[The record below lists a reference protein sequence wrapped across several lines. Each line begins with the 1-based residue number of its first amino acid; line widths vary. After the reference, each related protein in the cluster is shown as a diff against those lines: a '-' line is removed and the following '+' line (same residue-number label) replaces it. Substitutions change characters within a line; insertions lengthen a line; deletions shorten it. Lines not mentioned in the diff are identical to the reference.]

1 MWSMDGVTGLLIA
14 VAALGVLVGAGGMLA
29 FHISDIQRRK
39 RYPAIPE
46 GLEAILEAIPQSA
59 VLLSNDGRVERAS
72 TNAYAFG
79 LVWSTRIVRQEIAEL
94 VEQVRADRQI
104 RAGEMILQ
112 RSALEDSATLVLGVR
127 VAPVSRGRILVL
139 FSDETGAKR
148 LEETR
153 RDFVANISHE
163 LKTPV
168 GAIGLLAETIGEIAD
183 EPENVRTFAEKLV
196 TESDRLTTLI
206 RDIIELSRLQDA
218 EGLGDPE
225 LLTASEIVDSSM
237 DRSRVDAEDRGIEL
251 RASCDPDAKIYGDR
265 ELLTTAVRNLLGN
278 AIRYSN
284 SGSTVRVKASLSNG
298 WVSIAVTDEGVGV
311 SPELRERI
319 FERFYRGDEARS
331 RDTGGSGL
339 GLSIVKHVAADHGG
353 RVDLASEPGKGSTFT
368 LVLPAGYDPT
378 EAQVVF
384 EGEEA

>member
-1 MWSMDGVTGLLIA
+1 MTGLLIA
-14 VAALGVLVGAGGMLA
+14 VAGLGVLVGAGGMLA
-29 FHISDIQRRK
+29 FHISDRQRRD

-79 LVWSTRIVRQEIAEL
+79 LVWSTRIVRPEIAEL

-104 RAGEMILQ
+104 RAGQMTLQ
-112 RSALEDSATLVLGVR
+112 RSAIEGSATLVLGVR

-168 GAIGLLAETIGEIAD
+168 GAIALLAETIGDVAD
-183 EPENVRTFAEKLV
+183 EPENVRNFAEKLV

-218 EGLGDPE
+218 EGLGEPS
-225 LLTASEIVDSSM
+225 LLAAEEVVASAVE
-237 DRSRVDAEDRGIEL
+237 RSRVEAEDREIEV
-251 RASCDPDAKIYGDR
+251 RTDCDPDAKIYGDR

-284 SGSTVRVKASLSNG
+284 NNSTVRIRASLSNG
-298 WVSIAVTDEGVGV
+298 WVRIAVEDEGVGV
-311 SPELRERI
+311 RPEQRDRI
-319 FERFYRGDEARS
+319 FERFYRGDEART

-339 GLSIVKHVAADHGG
+339 GLSIVKHVVADHGG
-353 RVDLASEPGKGSTFT
+353 RVDLESEPGRGSTFT
-368 LVLPAGYDPT
+368 LVLPAGYDPAT
-378 EAQVVF
+378 AHVVL
-384 EGEEA
+384 EGEE

>member
-1 MWSMDGVTGLLIA
+1 MDAMTGLLIA
-14 VAALGVLVGAGGMLA
+14 VAGLGVLVGAGGMLA
-29 FHISDIQRRK
+29 FHISDRQRRD

-79 LVWSTRIVRQEIAEL
+79 LVWSTRIVRPEIAEL

-104 RAGEMILQ
+104 RAGQMTLQ
-112 RSALEDSATLVLGVR
+112 RSAIEGSATLVLGVR

-168 GAIGLLAETIGEIAD
+168 GAIALLAETIGDVAD
-183 EPENVRTFAEKLV
+183 EPENVRNFAEKLV

-218 EGLGDPE
+218 EGLGEPS
-225 LLTASEIVDSSM
+225 LLAAEEVVASAVE
-237 DRSRVDAEDRGIEL
+237 RSRVEAEDREIEV
-251 RASCDPDAKIYGDR
+251 RTDCDPDAKIYGDR

-284 SGSTVRVKASLSNG
+284 NNSTVRIRASLSNG
-298 WVSIAVTDEGVGV
+298 WVRIAVEDEGVGV
-311 SPELRERI
+311 RPEQRDRI
-319 FERFYRGDEARS
+319 FERFYRGDEART

-339 GLSIVKHVAADHGG
+339 GLSIVKHVVADHGG
-353 RVDLASEPGKGSTFT
+353 RVDLESEPGRGSTFT
-368 LVLPAGYDPT
+368 LVLPAGYDPAT
-378 EAQVVF
+378 AHVVL
-384 EGEEA
+384 EGEE

>member
-1 MWSMDGVTGLLIA
+1 MDAGTGLLIA
-14 VAALGVLVGAGGMLA
+14 VAGLGVLVGAGGMLA
-29 FHISDIQRRK
+29 FHISDSQRRK

-79 LVWSTRIVRQEIAEL
+79 LVWSTRIIRPEIAEL
-94 VEQVRADRQI
+94 VEQVRQDRQI
-104 RAGEMILQ
+104 RAGQMTLQ
-112 RSALEDSATLVLGVR
+112 RSALEGSATLVLGVR

-168 GAIGLLAETIGEIAD
+168 GAIALLAETIGDVAD
-183 EPENVRTFAEKLV
+183 EPEHVRTFADKLV

-218 EGLGDPE
+218 EGLGEPE
-225 LLTASEIVDSSM
+225 LLAAEDVVTAAA
-237 DRSRVDAEDRGIEL
+237 DRSHVEAEDRGIEV
-251 RASCDPDAKIYGDR
+251 RTDCDPDAKIYGDR
-265 ELLTTAVRNLLGN
+265 ELLTTAVRNLVGN

-284 SGSTVRVKASLSNG
+284 SGSVVNIRSSLSNG
-298 WVSIAVTDEGVGV
+298 WVRIAVEDEGVGV
-311 SPELRERI
+311 SPEQRDRI
-319 FERFYRGDEARS
+319 FERFYRGDEART

-353 RVDLASEPGKGSTFT
+353 RVDLVSEQGQGSTFT
-368 LVLPAGYDPT
+368 LVLPAGYDPAT
-378 EAQVVF
+378 ASVAI
-384 EGEEA
+384 EGEEE